1 MDKLAKYRNAI
12 KQILT
17 DHAGTSPSTDTVQN
31 QLIFDDERGH
41 YQLIYVGWQDKK
53 RVFGPVLHFDIQDD
67 KIWVQYNGTED
78 AVAQRLVALGVPASD
93 IVLGFH
99 DEFKRQF
106 TPYAVR

>member
-1 MDKLAKYRNAI
+1 MDKLAKYREAI

-17 DHAGTSPSTDTVQN
+17 DHAETSAAEDTVQD

-41 YQLIYVGWQDKK
+41 YQLIYIGWQDKK
-53 RVFGPVLHFDIQDD
+53 RVFGPVLHFDIQDG

-78 AVAQRLVALGVPASD
+78 AVAQRLVDLGVPKTD

-106 TPYAVR
+106 TPYAVH

>member
-1 MDKLAKYRNAI
+1 MDKLTQYQNAI
-12 KQILT
+12 KQILS
-17 DHAGTSPSTDTVQN
+17 DHAGTSPPTDTVQN

-41 YQLIYVGWQDKK
+41 YQLIYVGWQGKK
-53 RVFGPVLHFDIQDD
+53 RVFGPVLHFDIQDG

-78 AVAQRLVALGVPASD
+78 PVAQQLVALGVPESD

-99 DEFKRQF
+99 SEFKRQF